1 LKKHWALKAMDKIKT
16 IKSEPPSPDTK
27 SWYDYI
33 YKAEQE
39 TPNRIE
45 DAAKFLAT
53 MISVSLSIFL
63 AIGKSTFENYT
74 GSFPIRLSVVVWIA
88 SLLLSFV
95 VLFPQ
100 KYRYSGESVE
110 SIKEMH
116 RKIIRRKRF
125 LLTASFLLFLTA
137 LCTLAYQFFL
147 KPLSL

>member
-1 LKKHWALKAMDKIKT
+1 MDDLKT

-63 AIGKSTFENYT
+63 AIGKSGFEKYAD
-74 GSFPIRLSVVVWIA
+74 SFPVKLSVVMWIA
-88 SLLLSFV
+88 SLLLSFI
-95 VLFPQ
+95 VLYPQ

-125 LLTASFLLFLTA
+125 LLTASLLLFLTA
-137 LCTLAYQFFL
+137 LCTLAYHFFL
-147 KPLSL
+147 QPLSV

>member
-1 LKKHWALKAMDKIKT
+1 MDKIKT
-16 IKSEPPSPDTK
+16 IKSEPPSPDIR

-63 AIGKSTFENYT
+63 AIGKSSFEKYT
-74 GSFPIRLSVVVWIA
+74 GVFPIKLSIAVWIA
-88 SLLLSFV
+88 SLFLSFV
-95 VLFPQ
+95 VLYPQ
-100 KYRYSGESVE
+100 KYRYAGESVE

-147 KPLSL
+147 KSLSL